1 MKKILSLKII
11 LHSLVNKIFY
21 FIIFGFGYL
30 IGISHDN
37 IINFIKNLFHI
48 GG

>member
-1 MKKILSLKII
+1 MKKILSLRII

-30 IGISHDN
+30 IGSSQDN